1 MPDLPLVTALVA
13 AYNAEPYI
21 AEALHSALD
30 QDWPAEKLQIVVVD
44 DGSTD
49 GTAAVVEAIAVEH
62 PGRIELIRQANAG
75 ATGAVNAA
83 LAAARGELIGLLDAD
98 DAWPRDKL
106 RVQSAVL
113 AARPEVGLVYG
124 DMRVVDADGGVLH
137 ESFLEGDTPPQGRCL
152 ARMLES
158 NDATASSLLFR
169 REVAAPIPDEVPYT
183 DWWFAVRAAERSEI
197 AYVAEPRTLY
207 RFHGGNLTLGAEGA
221 KREREMRKAIALRLW
236 FLRRMDPL
244 PARELALVWR
254 AIEVN
259 AAEVAGS
266 AYPAGDPERAAPEL
280 AAGEALLRRGEPD
293 AAAARLSRALAWDPD
308 SAAARSALVAA
319 FAAAPGGEANP
330 GQEPLRGAAAQVVL
344 ADAGELLERPA
355 LLARYVSRMAGRRDV
370 TLAID
375 ASDMDAA
382 EAERALGTLVGQVPG
397 AEDVDLLAVLGP
409 LDATGR
415 ARLAAGADAVL
426 SERPSELAA
435 PRL

>member
-1 MPDLPLVTALVA
+1 MPEPLVTALVA

-30 QDWPAEKLQIVVVD
+30 QDWPADKLQIVVVD

-49 GTAAVVEAIAVEH
+49 GTAAVVEAIAAEH
-62 PGRIELIRQANAG
+62 PGRIELIRQQNAG
-75 ATGAVNAA
+75 ACGAINTA

-98 DAWPRDKL
+98 DAWPREKL

-124 DMRVVDADGGVLH
+124 DMRVVDADGRVLH
-137 ESFLEGDTPPQGRCL
+137 ESFLDGDAPPQGRCL

-169 REVAAPIPDEVPYT
+169 RALAAPIPDEVPYT
-183 DWWFAVRAAERSEI
+183 DWWFAARAAERSEI
-197 AYVAEPRTLY
+197 AYVEEPRTLY
-207 RFHGGNLTLGAEGA
+207 RFHGGNLTLGAAGPQ
-221 KREREMRKAIALRLW
+221 RQREMRKAIALRLW
-236 FLRRMDPL
+236 FLRRLDAL

-259 AAEVAGS
+259 AAEVPGS
-266 AYPAGDPERAAPEL
+266 AHPEGDPARSAAEL

-293 AAAARLSRALAWDPD
+293 AAASRLSRALAWDPE
-308 SAAARSALVAA
+308 SAAARAALIAA
-319 FAAAPGGEANP
+319 FAAAPGGEAHP
-330 GQEPLRGAAAQVVL
+330 GQEPLRGATGQVVL
-344 ADAGELLERPA
+344 ADAGELLARPE
-355 LLARYVSRMAGRRDV
+355 LLARYVARMAGRRDV

-375 ASDMDAA
+375 ASEMDAA
-382 EAERALGTLVGQVPG
+382 EAERAVGTLVDLIPG
-397 AEDVDLLAVLGP
+397 AEELDLLAVLGP